1 MKIRP
6 SSYPRRKTF
15 DYKKPSLPL
24 YLSVKNNLFGS
35 CDGPLTLK
43 TTVEIKQA
51 RFCLHSRVQ
60 ASFSM
65 CRSTPVCWKT
75 WLEEEQFYINCS
87 HRSCKVNGYIA
98 MKEVTNKGAGEQ
110 TYKTFTMPRMK
121 DPGDSKGVGMLFQLH
136 VLEKGQRKDTVEE
149 TQAMTS
155 EDSTPEAPNSM
166 TVVEISDGNVP
177 SENRSSSLSNSHS
190 PVNRSPKKTTES
202 PEIEPTSPSR
212 DSARELPI
220 DTTEYPESVATSPS
234 LSTESRDSFIFTK
247 ESSNLPTVGLL
258 TSSSPQAMSSNA
270 PMPFI
275 GEPLTHAA
283 QRSKDK
289 QVQHAPLVGASQ
301 TWHQMTTTSPTQPL
315 HLITTA
321 PPTQMTTAPPTQ
333 SLLLMNTAPPT
344 HPLHLITTAPPTQF
358 SYSQPVSFGIPGQ
371 TTIPKDHTATSP
383 VGGISWQTPLHDRV
397 APPLRKEAEKLAK
410 LGGIPMT
417 SHSATISPP
426 HAMEPAAS
434 QTVTSLP
441 FTTMSQ
447 RESNSKMISD
457 RTPTPVDDS
466 QAEETVRGKSSEWL
480 PEKMISENTFSITNG
495 KSMDAQSKSDKF
507 ISATKPNSP
516 PPEQIEKF
524 PALDSETLSL
534 EPTQQPLFTH
544 TSDGDHAQGIPC
556 MTLLQDRKG
565 SVAIERSTPSP
576 EQIKPS
582 VEESV
587 GTVYENSATED
598 IQTQATAE
606 SALDNLAGEA
616 SSSRNIVVKPCEGKS
631 IPPQELNGSQ
641 ISLVTTEVSAN
652 NDKSISDIVRSENS
666 TPPKLLPTHIR
677 ETSCPDE
684 GEPHDINTIEY
695 KETQA
700 KTNSTPLVEEE
711 REDSENEKVNVFTM
725 STGKLSVSGFENAFN
740 EKRHAEIL
748 NILVEGTFDPPI
760 EIASRHASNESGVP
774 SSDDE
779 LPALLETDPAFQLIL
794 EAIEPELDKFDR
806 DDVKQ
811 ADLPRL
817 IRERSE
823 AIEII
828 CNTDGKTLSFS
839 VSADLR
845 KLPNYQET
853 YDKTFERTSEDSR
866 HSQQSSSCLSDSLEV
881 SEASDDVFSTT
892 DPYASL
898 QIEQFLKPVGES
910 SPKLRQESGN
920 KSYNS
925 ITREDVLTQAT
936 AATATRELVESL
948 DSSKT
953 KLLNFDDSENDFNI
967 NLSAIENEVNSSQS
981 DQAETTEGVL
991 DFEHLLEQT
1000 TGSQSDTEHMNSNSL
1015 PPEPTEQS
1023 PTLLSE
1029 TDSPVLM
1036 QVSEVKVYDSNA
1048 TEDTEAQA
1056 NTGSSPPPET
1066 SKEER
1071 VTSESGASDGTP
1083 PHEQMEQSAAAPE
1096 LTVEGTYY
1104 GTNNE
1109 QIQGTVIR
1117 ESTPVQEQVELTL
1130 DLSPTRT
1137 SQASDQPGNQSVI
1150 EESTSEQE
1158 QVEGSLSPTSF
1169 TSMDLTQT
1177 KQNKTADDEEAFSNN
1192 TSPQDTS
1199 DEGSISG
1206 KILLPDENTPSPEL
1220 VKKSLTPP
1228 QGLMTYDN
1236 YVTEDE
1242 QFQVT
1247 ASTVP
1252 ELNKYSHVHTKDK
1265 AESSED
1271 DQTGMS
1277 EIEMRINTIL
1287 SPVESI
1293 AENVADS
1300 MGDDQIELESVE
1312 DIRRIGFENSNI
1324 KTGQHTIQMAN
1335 QRTETSWMESTPPS
1349 SLEGEASPS
1358 QTESLTR
1365 TNQANDYSNTLL
1377 PTMVNEIPSLEIN
1390 LKLDSQSG
1398 LNQYYTTPG
1407 EEVRAISPLLDMND
1421 RKRVDRETSD
1431 VEKSTPSPEQS
1442 VGSLELTQKYEGTH
1456 HYDNSITD
1464 DEETQANAIVEP
1476 ELSEHSHVY
1485 AENQIESTG
1494 DDQTRTSESELSPH
1508 HSTNT
1513 TPPLRAGGSCASLGT
1528 SEMFAN
1534 SQSENLNLPIN
1545 PPVDGKLLPLQEK
1558 DFLLHT
1564 KLPELQCCAT
1574 EVDLQSHTRCSLLDK
1589 WISNNPQGQ
1598 VDRTADWRRKI
1609 FKNWRD
1615 QHTTQ
1620 IAEQRTD
1627 ASSDSDEVGAT
1638 KPVRNQFQKVINAVT
1653 DNVTRYQTL
1662 SGYDSNT
1669 GTNRDTNTLSSETP
1683 RESPSPSPEASDS
1696 STTDECDSSSSNVLY
1711 PLRMTLPVDFPSL
1724 NTPDSSSSEEGVFK
1738 KVFKAIGSMI

>member
-6 SSYPRRKTF
+6 SSYPRRKTL

-65 CRSTPVCWKT
+65 CRSTLVSWKT

-87 HRSCKVNGYIA
+87 HRSCRVNGYIA
-98 MKEVTNKGAGEQ
+98 MKEVTNKEAGEQ
-110 TYKTFTMPRMK
+110 TYKTFTLPRMK

-177 SENRSSSLSNSHS
+177 SENRSSSPSNSHS
-190 PVNRSPKKTTES
+190 PVNRSPKKTTEP

-247 ESSNLPTVGLL
+247 ESSNLPTHGLL
-258 TSSSPQAMSSNA
+258 TSSSPQAVSSNA

-301 TWHQMTTTSPTQPL
+301 TRHQMTTALPTQPL
-315 HLITTA
+315 HLMTTAPPTQPLHLMTTA

-344 HPLHLITTAPPTQF
+344 HPLHLMTTAPPTQF

-410 LGGIPMT
+410 LGCIPMT

-426 HAMEPAAS
+426 HTMEPAAS

-447 RESNSKMISD
+447 RESSSKMISD

-466 QAEETVRGKSSEWL
+466 QAKETVRGKSSEWL
-480 PEKMISENTFSITNG
+480 PEKMISENTFSTTNG

-507 ISATKPNSP
+507 ISATKRNSP

-544 TSDGDHAQGIPC
+544 TSNGDHAQGIPC

-582 VEESV
+582 VEESK

-598 IQTQATAE
+598 IQTQDTAE
-606 SALDNLAGEA
+606 SALDNLAEEA
-616 SSSRNIVVKPCEGKS
+616 SSSRNIVVKPCEGK

-641 ISLVTTEVSAN
+641 ISADNQS
-652 NDKSISDIVRSENS
+652 NDKSIVRSKNS
-666 TPPKLLPTHIR
+666 PPPKLLPNQIK

-684 GEPHDINTIEY
+684 SEPHDIDTTKYE
-695 KETQA
+695 ETQA
-700 KTNSTPLVEEE
+700 KANTTPLVEEE
-711 REDSENEKVNVFTM
+711 REDCENETVNVFTM

-760 EIASRHASNESGVP
+760 EIASIHASNESGVP

-828 CNTDGKTLSFS
+828 CNTNGKTLSFS

-853 YDKTFERTSEDSR
+853 YDKTFECTSEDSR
-866 HSQQSSSCLSDSLEV
+866 LSQQSSSCLSDSLEL
-881 SEASDDVFSTT
+881 SQASDDVFSTT

-898 QIEQFLKPVGES
+898 QIEQFLKPVGQS
-910 SPKLRQESGN
+910 SPKLRQESGD
-920 KSYNS
+920 KTYNS
-925 ITREDVLTQAT
+925 TTREDVLTQAT
-936 AATATRELVESL
+936 ATTATRELVESL
-948 DSSKT
+948 NSEAE
-953 KLLNFDDSENDFNI
+953 LLDDSENDPII
-967 NLSAIENEVNSSQS
+967 NLSAIENEVNSTQS

-991 DFEHLLEQT
+991 DSEHLLEQT

-1015 PPEPTEQS
+1015 PPEPTEEL
-1023 PTLLSE
+1023 PTPLSE
-1029 TDSPVLM
+1029 TDSLVLM
-1036 QVSEVKVYDSNA
+1036 QVSEGKPCDSNA

-1056 NTGSSPPPET
+1056 NTDSSPLPQT
-1066 SKEER
+1066 SNEER
-1071 VTSESGASDGTP
+1071 VTSESEASDGMP
-1083 PHEQMEQSAAAPE
+1083 PPEQMEQSATAPE

-1104 GTNNE
+1104 GTSNE

-1117 ESTPVQEQVELTL
+1117 ESTPEQEQVELTL

-1137 SQASDQPGNQSVI
+1137 SQARDQPDDQSVI
-1150 EESTSEQE
+1150 EESSPEQE
-1158 QVEGSLSPTSF
+1158 QVEGSPPPASF
-1169 TSMDLTQT
+1169 TSMDSTQT
-1177 KQNKTADDEEAFSNN
+1177 NQNETADDEETFSNN

-1206 KILLPDENTPSPEL
+1206 EILLPDKNTPPTEL

-1358 QTESLTR
+1358 QTESFTR

-1421 RKRVDRETSD
+1421 GERVDRETSD
-1431 VEKSTPSPEQS
+1431 VERTTPSLEQS
-1442 VGSLELTQKYEGTH
+1442 VRSLELTQEHEGTH

-1494 DDQTRTSESELSPH
+1494 DDQTKTSESELSPH

-1564 KLPELQCCAT
+1564 KQSELQCCAT

-1615 QHTTQ
+1615 QHTAQ

-1638 KPVRNQFQKVINAVT
+1638 KPVRNLFQKVINAVT

-1669 GTNRDTNTLSSETP
+1669 NRDANTLSSETL

-1711 PLRMTLPVDFPSL
+1711 PLRMTPPVDFPSL

-1738 KVFKAIGSMI
+1738 QVFKAIGSMI